1 MIDTTT
7 FVSDAWKL
15 FSWRITSNHVSPW
28 ERSQLRAE
36 IREWSGW
43 SAAWCARAERHVE
56 RGDEAASAG
65 RRETAASAYIRAGL
79 FYHWASFLC
88 AGGLDQFR
96 AALENAEAA
105 FAKAAPLADHPMDI
119 TNVPFEGTQLRGYF
133 RRPRGATGRVPVIVL
148 TPGADS
154 TKEELYDL
162 GEHILRR
169 GIAVY
174 CFDGPGHGLVS
185 FDLRLRPAYE
195 APLRA
200 VVDHVLERDD
210 VDPDRVAL
218 GRI

>member
-15 FSWRITSNHVSPW
+15 FSWRMTSNHVSPW

-65 RRETAASAYIRAGL
+65 RRETAASAHIRAGL

-119 TNVPFEGTQLRGYF
+119 TKVPFEGTQLRGYF

-174 CFDGPGHGLVS
+174 DMPPSATRSGLTSSRSSTRSSPTGWPTRWELGLGP
-185 FDLRLRPAYE
+185 RE
-195 APLRA
+195 AVNDSRS
-200 VVDHVLERDD
+200 
-210 VDPDRVAL
+210 
-218 GRI
+218 